1 MAEGENDYELESDT
15 EVITT
20 SDTELEANESSSGSN
35 VSLLGKLRAP
45 RLSDLSR
52 KRAAKRIL
60 HGT

>member
-20 SDTELEANESSSGSN
+20 SDTELEANESSSCSN
-35 VSLLGKLRAP
+35 VSLFDKLRAP
-45 RLSDLSR
+45 QLSDLSR